1 MLHILEI
8 SIIKETIKELYQK
21 YRDRL
26 EEHRNDLAANLM
38 KTRVGCFY
46 QDEINKYDWSLTP
59 QTGKTTR
66 KKEYFILLTAKIP
79 HLSQD

>member
-1 MLHILEI
+1 
-8 SIIKETIKELYQK
+8 
-21 YRDRL
+21 
-26 EEHRNDLAANLM
+26 M

-59 QTGKTTR
+59 QIGKTTR